1 MHACLS
7 PFTSFCPHS
16 LFWFAHPIFLTS
28 LPPVVKVKLR
38 SNSIILDF
46 DWSCMSALGLLIN
59 LFSISLGRR
68 GRFPLCVGYAVHL
81 GGRVLIR
88 FELVSSPAAR
98 CMDALHKPIMPYVRC
113 LSWRVF

>member
-38 SNSIILDF
+38 SNSISLDF
-46 DWSCMSALGLLIN
+46 DWSCTTVPLRPSICQTYSPFDILLTP
-59 LFSISLGRR
+59 SIL
-68 GRFPLCVGYAVHL
+68 RFTPSILRLRIVCICCYYL
-81 GGRVLIR
+81 WLN
-88 FELVSSPAAR
+88 SS
-98 CMDALHKPIMPYVRC
+98 
-113 LSWRVF
+113 S